1 MAELSMDTSRRKTGW
16 WTRFMRLMRM
26 KLIVPLKR
34 GNMDPAYMARG
45 VAVGLAVAFTPT
57 VGVQL
62 IAVLGIWLFARAF
75 TPRWDFH
82 LVAGMAWVWLTN
94 IFTIGP
100 IYYTFFLTG
109 QMMLGRFDALGVGF
123 GQFTNQLQSA
133 LTEEVGF
140 FESLWVYTYA
150 LFDTW
155 GLPLFLG
162 CIPWAIGLAWLGYAW
177 SYRFVAKLQLRRA
190 EARRRKAA
198 END

>member
-1 MAELSMDTSRRKTGW
+1 MAELSMDTTRRKAGW
-16 WTRFMRLMRM
+16 WENFNRLMRM
-26 KLIVPLKR
+26 KLIIPLKR

-62 IAVLGIWLFARAF
+62 FAVLGIWLFVRAV

-82 LVAGMAWVWLTN
+82 MVAGMAWVWVTN

-100 IYYTFFLTG
+100 IYYAFFLTG
-109 QMMLGRFDALGVGF
+109 QLMLGRFDQLGVGF
-123 GQFTNQLQSA
+123 GQFTSQLNNA

-140 FESLWVYTYA
+140 FEGLWVYTYA

-162 CIPWAIGLAWLGYAW
+162 CIPWAIGLAWLGYVW
-177 SYRFVAKLQLRRA
+177 SYRFVANLQMRKA
-190 EARRRKAA
+190 EARQRNNR
-198 END
+198 ES